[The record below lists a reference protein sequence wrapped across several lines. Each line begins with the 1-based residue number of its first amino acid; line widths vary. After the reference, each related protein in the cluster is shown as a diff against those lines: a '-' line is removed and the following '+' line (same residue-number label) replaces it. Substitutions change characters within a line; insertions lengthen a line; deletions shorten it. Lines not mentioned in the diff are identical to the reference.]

1 MTRHVPIGLAVV
13 AIAACNQGPTAPSP
27 RSWSCNPTAT
37 TATAVLEM
45 FRAPFDGFFPV
56 GNFFD
61 HDKPVDP
68 DSDARFVTLCGVSV
82 HGQVNG
88 HPGYDY
94 DMPEGTVL
102 RAVAAGTILFAGLE
116 QPRFCPQLNKTVQA
130 LNVQI
135 ASTGPDGR
143 TYVSVYGHLSRIDV
157 VTGQPIGDGEAIGLS
172 GNTGCSGTPHLHFG
186 VYLQVGADPYAT
198 DSYVVLDPYGWHGAG
213 EDPWEKDT
221 RGAKS
226 AWLWRPGAAP
236 PLTR

>member
-1 MTRHVPIGLAVV
+1 
-13 AIAACNQGPTAPSP
+13 
-27 RSWSCNPTAT
+27 
-37 TATAVLEM
+37 
-45 FRAPFDGFFPV
+45 
-56 GNFFD
+56 
-61 HDKPVDP
+61 
-68 DSDARFVTLCGVSV
+68 
-82 HGQVNG
+82 
-88 HPGYDY
+88 
-94 DMPEGTVL
+94 VL

-135 ASTGPDGR
+135 ASAGPDGR

-186 VYLQVGADPYAT
+186 VYRQVGADPYAT

-226 AWLWRPGAAP
+226 AWMWRPGAAP